1 MIFSGANQTNFLIT
15 DLEPFTVYG
24 VTVTAV
30 SEAGLSSPSSA
41 GVKVVTHVEGERQK
55 TFTSGPALPD
65 IGQCCLER
73 NVSSVSCI
81 EQYCDPLHLAD
92 SSLKDMMMCA
102 PWAGDMFSCL
112 TDQKDHRP
120 CCATRGVSEGC
131 LDLCGP
137 QPPSQFEFSHFSCL
151 RHLTDMSACML
162 EGYGVLPSA
171 PTNLR
176 FSNANP
182 TFAILHWDQ
191 PSSNGDSVIDYEVVA
206 QKISPTMGP
215 VKRLPHVTSPFILED
230 LEPRTTYEVYVQ
242 ATNQL
247 GVGEPSSRLVFRSVS
262 VREEE
267 LEEVERERPSP
278 AQCCQ
283 TAGVSADC
291 LPLCTF
297 DVDTATLANLTAS
310 CSDQLDRVVRCG
322 AGGRDHLQCC
332 RRRAVPT
339 SCQPL
344 CQAVHQAHT
353 GADFLQC
360 SDHVETIFT
369 CYEEGTVSLP
379 PPITDL
385 FAARVEDT
393 GVSCSVIFPPHSPPH
408 LSPSL

>member
-1 MIFSGANQTNFLIT
+1 MPGVNQTNFLIS

-24 VTVTAV
+24 ITVTAV
-30 SEAGLSSPSSA
+30 SEAGLSSLPSA
-41 GVKVVTHVEGERQK
+41 GVKVVTHVEGERERS
-55 TFTSGPALPD
+55 TFTVSRPALPD
-65 IGQCCLER
+65 IAQCCLER
-73 NVSSVSCI
+73 NVSSASCI
-81 EQYCDPLHLAD
+81 EAYCDPVELAET
-92 SSLKDMMMCA
+92 SLKDMVMCA
-102 PWAGDMFSCL
+102 PWAGTMFSCL

-120 CCATRGVSEGC
+120 CCATRGVSDAC

-151 RHLTDMSACML
+151 RHIPDMSACML
-162 EGYGVLPSA
+162 EGYGVLPSS

-176 FSNANP
+176 FSNGNP
-182 TFAILHWDQ
+182 TFAIIHWD
-191 PSSNGDSVIDYEVVA
+191 PPASNGDSVIDYEVVA
-206 QKISPTMGP
+206 QKINPSLGP
-215 VKRLPHVTSPFILED
+215 VKRRPHVTSPFILEE
-230 LEPRTTYEVYVQ
+230 LEALSTYEVYVE

-247 GVGEPSSRLVFRSVS
+247 GVGEPSSRLVFRTVS
-262 VREEE
+262 EREEE
-267 LEEVERERPSP
+267 LEEVATERPSP

-283 TAGVSADC
+283 TAGVSSDC
-291 LPLCTF
+291 QPLCTF
-297 DVDTATLANLTAS
+297 DLDTASLANLTEQ

-332 RRRAVPT
+332 RRRAVPG

-360 SDHVETIFT
+360 RDQVQLIFT

-379 PPITDL
+379 PPVTDL

-393 GVSCSVIFPPHSPPH
+393 GVSCTV
-408 LSPSL
+408 

>member
-1 MIFSGANQTNFLIT
+1 MIFSGANQTHFLIT

-24 VTVTAV
+24 ITVTAV
-30 SEAGLSSPSSA
+30 SEAGLSSHSSA

-55 TFTSGPALPD
+55 TFTTDPVLPD

-81 EQYCDPLHLAD
+81 EQYCDPLNLAD
-92 SSLKDMMMCA
+92 SSLKDMVMCA

-162 EGYGVLPSA
+162 EGYGVLPSS

-182 TFAILHWDQ
+182 TFAILHWDP

-215 VKRLPHVTSPFILED
+215 VRRLPHVTSPFILED

-247 GVGEPSSRLVFRSVS
+247 GVGEPSSRLVFRTVS

-267 LEEVERERPSP
+267 LEEVEGERPSP

-283 TAGVSADC
+283 TAGVSPDC

-297 DVDTATLANLTAS
+297 DVDTASLANLTAL

-360 SDHVETIFT
+360 EDHVETIFT

-379 PPITDL
+379 PPIMDL

-393 GVSCSVIFPPHSPPH
+393 GVSSPLIFPLKSQSD